1 MIKEAFLKY
10 LDFGYQ
16 PILLHYNAKVPI
28 FFKWQRNYNH
38 NIYLPLLD
46 NGKKYNIG
54 LLLGKTVDIEG
65 DSEEANEI
73 LRNYFINVNHP
84 IYKSKKSY
92 HHLFKNTFR
101 NISRIQIGRIEIRG
115 YCHQSVVPPSNVDSE
130 KDYVWIDDLIPYKN
144 LPEIPLDFASK
155 YKLPSLKKIMKSKI
169 QLENQSAIWCNK
181 CRKKFLLNNI
191 QMKNI
196 LSKSRQLNQK
206 WKCKTCN
213 KSN

>member
-1 MIKEAFLKY
+1 MIKEAFIKY

-16 PILLHYNAKVPI
+16 PMLLHYGTKVPI
-28 FFKWQRNYNH
+28 FFKWQKNYNH
-38 NIYLPLLD
+38 NNYLPLLD

-73 LRNYFINVNHP
+73 LNNNFMMINHP

-115 YCHQSVVPPSNVDSE
+115 YCHQSVVPPSNVNSE
-130 KDYVWIDDLIPYKN
+130 KGYAWIEDLVHYN
-144 LPEIPLDFASK
+144 DLPEIPIEFAK
-155 YKLPSLKKIMKSKI
+155 FYNLPSLKRIVKEKARGEKLSV
-169 QLENQSAIWCNK
+169 IWCSR
-181 CRKKFLLNNI
+181 CRKKKLLNESLI
-191 QMKNI
+191 SNI
-196 LSKSRQLNQK
+196 LSKPEK
-206 WKCKTCN
+206 WCCKPCRKIN
-213 KSN
+213 

>member
-16 PILLHYNAKVPI
+16 PILLHHNTKVPI
-28 FFKWQRNYNH
+28 FFKWQKNYNH

-46 NGKKYNIG
+46 NEKKYNIG

-65 DSEEANEI
+65 DSEEANQI
-73 LRNYFINVNHP
+73 LENNFFHINHP

-101 NISRIQIGRIEIRG
+101 NISRIQIERIEIRG

-130 KDYVWIDDLIPYKN
+130 KDYIWIEDLVPYKD
-144 LPEIPLDFASK
+144 LPEIPIEFAKK
-155 YKLPSLKKIMKSKI
+155 YKLPSLKRILKEKNREAS
-169 QLENQSAIWCNK
+169 LSAIWCSN
-181 CRKKFLLNNI
+181 CSKKHLLNE
-191 QMKNI
+191 KLLKSI
-196 LSKSRQLNQK
+196 LSKKEK
-206 WKCKTCN
+206 WRCKPC
-213 KSN
+213 KKLS